1 MTRYVAR
8 MSKTAV
14 IGAGSWGTALA
25 KHAADI
31 GHDVVLW
38 ARRED
43 QAAAMR
49 ASHVNAQYLP
59 GIELPKNLR
68 ATSSLEDALSSADL
82 VLSVVPSHTKR
93 EVWREA
99 RRFLAPG
106 VPVMSASKGIENAS
120 LDLMSDVL
128 HEELGDQPLAFLA
141 GPSFAKEVAV
151 HAPTAVVLASK
162 DQDLARTLQRRISS
176 DWLRTYVSDDVIGL
190 ELGGALKNVIAI
202 ACGIADGLGFGH
214 NTRAALI
221 TRGLA
226 EITRMAVKLGGDP
239 LTLAGLGGMG
249 DLVLTCTGD
258 LSRNRR
264 VGIGLGQGKKLAD
277 ILTEMGQV
285 AEGVR
290 TARSA
295 RDLADREGIDMPIT
309 REMFAIL
316 HEDKPPKASVLDL
329 MRRDLKHEKH

>member
-1 MTRYVAR
+1 MKR
-8 MSKTAV
+8 TAV
-14 IGAGSWGTALA
+14 LGSGSWGTALA

-31 GHDVVLW
+31 GHEVVLW
-38 ARRED
+38 GRRPE
-43 QAAAMR
+43 QAEAI
-49 ASHVNAQYLP
+49 NAKHENTQYLP
-59 GIELPKNLR
+59 GIPLPPNLR
-68 ATSSLEDALSSADL
+68 ASASLKETLGNAEL

-93 EVWREA
+93 EVWKEA
-99 RRFLAPG
+99 GAYLPKG
-106 VPVMSASKGIENAS
+106 VPVMSASKGIENET

-128 HEELGDQPLAFLA
+128 HEVLPDVPLAFLA
-141 GPSFAKEVAV
+141 GPSFAKEVAL

-162 DQDLARTLQRRISS
+162 DRELAKGLQKEISS
-176 DWLRTYVSDDVIGL
+176 DWLRTYVSDDVVGL

-239 LTLAGLGGMG
+239 LTLAGLGGIG

-264 VGIGLGQGKKLAD
+264 VGIGLGQGKKLEQ

-295 RDLADREGIDMPIT
+295 RDLAQREGIEMPIT
-309 REMFAIL
+309 NEMFAIL
-316 HEDKPPKASVLDL
+316 YEGKSPKTSVIDL

>member
-1 MTRYVAR
+1 MLK
-8 MSKTAV
+8 KTAV

-31 GHDVVLW
+31 GHEVVLW

-43 QAAAMR
+43 HAQAIE
-49 ASHVNAQYLP
+49 ASRVNAQYLA
-59 GIELPKNLR
+59 GVTLPPNLR
-68 ATSSLEDALSSADL
+68 ATSSLEDALGTAEL

-93 EVWREA
+93 EVWREG
-99 RRFLAPG
+99 RRFLRAG
-106 VPVMSASKGIENAS
+106 VPVMSASKGIENGT
-120 LDLMSDVL
+120 LELMSDVL
-128 HEELGDQPLAFLA
+128 HAELPEQPLAFLA
-141 GPSFAKEVAV
+141 GPSFAKEVAL
-151 HAPTAVVLASK
+151 HAPTAVVLAAEDK
-162 DQDLARTLQRRISS
+162 ELARSLQREISS
-176 DWLRTYVSDDVIGL
+176 DWLRTYVSDDVVGL

-202 ACGIADGLGFGH
+202 ACGISDGLGFGS

-295 RDLADREGIDMPIT
+295 RDLADREGIEMPIT

-316 HEDKPPKASVLDL
+316 HEDKPAKVSVLDL
-329 MRRDLKHEKH
+329 MRRDLKHEKQ

>member
-1 MTRYVAR
+1 MV
-8 MSKTAV
+8 SLKKTAV

-31 GHDVVLW
+31 GHDVLLW

-43 QAAAMR
+43 QVRAMNDT
-49 ASHVNAQYLP
+49 HVNAQYLP
-59 GIELPKNLR
+59 GITLPPNLR
-68 ATSSLEDALSSADL
+68 STSSLEEALSDAGL

-93 EVWREA
+93 EVWMEGKKY
-99 RRFLAPG
+99 LKSG
-106 VPVMSASKGIENAS
+106 VPVMSASKGIELS
-120 LDLMSDVL
+120 TLHLMSDVL
-128 HEELGDQPLAFLA
+128 HEVLGDQPLAFLA

-162 DQDLARTLQRRISS
+162 DTDLARRLQKEISS
-176 DWLRTYVSDDVIGL
+176 DWLRTYVSDDVVGL

-214 NTRAALI
+214 NTRAAII

-226 EITRMAVKLGGDP
+226 EITRMAIKMGGDP
-239 LTLAGLGGMG
+239 LTMAGLGGMG

-264 VGIGLGQGKKLAD
+264 VGIGLGQGKKLSE

-290 TARSA
+290 TAQSA
-295 RDLADREGIDMPIT
+295 HDLANREGIEMPIA
-309 REMFAIL
+309 RQMYCIL
-316 HEDKPPKASVLDL
+316 YEDKAPRTSVLDL
-329 MRRDLKHEKH
+329 MRRDLKHEKN